1 MNRLKVIE
9 ATFDDFYI
17 LQNSF
22 DSQRPEAGASYL
34 PENRAAQG
42 RNWKRASTLG
52 SIGREYFLL
61 L

>member
-1 MNRLKVIE
+1 MKRLKVIE

-22 DSQRPEAGASYL
+22 NSQSPKAGASYL

-42 RNWKRASTLG
+42 RNC
-52 SIGREYFLL
+52 
-61 L
+61 

>member
-1 MNRLKVIE
+1 MKRLKVIE

-22 DSQRPEAGASYL
+22 DSQSPQAGASYL

-42 RNWKRASTLG
+42 ETGKEQILRG
-52 SIGREYFLL
+52 G
-61 L
+61 